1 MKKELDEA
9 LVAKYPKIFKY
20 RHAPMTHT
28 AMCWGF
34 DCGDG
39 WYNIVDVLCSNIQ
52 HHVDNKRKDRAKA
65 LRFNRALK
73 RALAGDVR
81 PLQMHFSFGDC
92 AEPTKFG
99 IEYADKAIEK
109 AKYKEV
115 PPIMPYITASQVKEK
130 FGGLRFYTNV
140 YTDEISGMMSMAEGM
155 SYRTCEVCGNPGR
168 ANNYGWISTLC
179 DTHRLERGEELPQ
192 NEVQEQ
198 YPAED

>member
-9 LVAKYPKIFKY
+9 LCAKYPKIFKY

-39 WYNIVDVLCSNIQ
+39 WYNIIDVLCSNIQ
-52 HHVDNKRKDRAKA
+52 HHVDQKRKERARA

-73 RALAGDVR
+73 RALTGDVR
-81 PLQMHFSFGDC
+81 PLQMHFSFGDY

-109 AKYKEV
+109 AEYKEV

-130 FGGLRFYTNV
+130 FGGLRFYTNG
-140 YTDEISGMMSMAEGM
+140 YTDVIGGMISMAESM
-155 SYRTCEVCGNPGR
+155 SHRTCEECGSPGR
-168 ANNYGWISTLC
+168 SNNYGWISTLC
-179 DTHRLERGEELPQ
+179 DTHRLERGETLPQ
-192 NEVQEQ
+192 DEDE
-198 YPAED
+198 AEEDA

>member
-9 LVAKYPKIFKY
+9 LVAKYPKIFKF

-39 WYNIVDVLCSNIQ
+39 WYNIVDALCSNIQ

-81 PLQMHFSFGDC
+81 PLQMHFSFGKH
-92 AEPTKFG
+92 AEPTSYG
-99 IEYADKAIEK
+99 IDYANKAIESGEFK
-109 AKYKEV
+109 KV
-115 PPIMPYITASQVKEK
+115 PPRMPYITASQVKEK
-130 FGGLRFYTNV
+130 FGGLRFYTNG
-140 YTDEISGMMSMAEGM
+140 YTDVIQGMISMAESM
-155 SYRTCEVCGNPGR
+155 SYRTCEVCGSPGR
-168 ANNYGWISTLC
+168 SNNYGWISTLC
-179 DTHRLERGEELPQ
+179 DTHRLERGEDLPQ
-192 NEVQEQ
+192 DEELES
-198 YPAED
+198 ED